1 MQLQITSYLLYL
13 LPIALVT
20 GPFLADLFL
29 TLIGLSFLII
39 LLKEKCWNFFNH
51 FIIKILIIFYIYILI
66 RSLLSSNPM
75 LSLEGSLF
83 YIRYIFFSLGVAYI
97 VLHNKN
103 FFNYFGNFLFLTIAL
118 VTIDAIIQYWF
129 GFNMLLYER
138 PGEQLTGFFVDEKIL
153 GSYLARL
160 MPLCFAF
167 IIIKNKKSYLFL
179 FLFILILSDV
189 VIYLSGERSAF
200 FYLLASTFIIVITTK
215 KWKAFR
221 LATFILSI
229 VLIILISYF
238 NSDIRERM
246 VDLTVSQI
254 GISEGIVKGI
264 AKGDVKAFSEH
275 HQSHYSSSFKMF
287 FDNPLFGHGPKMFR
301 YLCKFDKYNPFLNK
315 KSSLGK
321 DACSTHPHNTYVQL
335 LAETGVVGTSMI
347 AFIFLMIVYM
357 LIKQFYYIYFF
368 RKIYLSDFHI
378 CLITCGFVSL
388 FPFTPSG
395 SFFNNWL
402 SVIYFLPLGIF
413 IANNISKQV

>member
-29 TLIGLSFLII
+29 SLIALSFLII

-97 VLHNKN
+97 VLHNKK
-103 FFNYFGNFLFLTIAL
+103 FFNYFGNFLFLTISL

-129 GFNMLLYER
+129 GFNMFLYER

-200 FYLLASTFIIVITTK
+200 FYLIVSTFIIVITTK

-229 VLIILISYF
+229 ILIILISYF
-238 NSDIRERM
+238 QSDIRERM
-246 VDLTVSQI
+246 LDLTISQI

-275 HQSHYSSSFKMF
+275 HQSHAASAFYSS
-287 FDNPLFGHGPKMFR
+287 
-301 YLCKFDKYNPFLNK
+301 PFL
-315 KSSLGK
+315 L
-321 DACSTHPHNTYVQL
+321 
-335 LAETGVVGTSMI
+335 
-347 AFIFLMIVYM
+347 
-357 LIKQFYYIYFF
+357 
-368 RKIYLSDFHI
+368 
-378 CLITCGFVSL
+378 
-388 FPFTPSG
+388 
-395 SFFNNWL
+395 
-402 SVIYFLPLGIF
+402 
-413 IANNISKQV
+413 